1 MELKIKNVNT
11 TTSSDGSQYGK
22 FVIEPLERGYG
33 ATIGNS
39 LRRVLLS
46 SLEGAATTVYAQG
59 GQGNPRLI
67 GWDGEKTLTFT
78 LEDALMSPISF
89 SILSGAGVVK
99 GRKADEDNGIDAQ
112 KVYVHTNYDMVAEKI
127 GEQIVAK
134 LSDEDRNGA
143 TLVVSKEAPV
153 YPITLDSAGA
163 QAEYLSAVTEQQV
176 MILGEDGTSLEAATI
191 NGVGEVQ
198 ADGKTIC
205 FVIGSDVP
213 GDPRQDEPVMVGD
226 TVRIDCYEVHTEG
239 AYEMQIDAETFAG
252 YYYIEASTL
261 FRDEETG
268 SDLPAE
274 FVIPRG
280 KIQSNFTFT
289 MANSGDPST
298 FTFTIDCFPAY
309 TKFNRKKKVMAILQ
323 VLDNNAA
330 THNYRTKSVMG
341 HEGRTSDADVDQW
354 YSKSIFDAEGEEA
367 GGEDEG
373 FSEAGSVEAASVA
386 ETGEFAG
393 KQLSELMTDGE
404 AILDDSTIVVTGTIN
419 NVPDWEAAF
428 SEAAGDQTDYY
439 VPITFTGTKGQAIK
453 MKTLTTAGTDKV
465 NVFGET
471 GDTDTTM
478 TLILAFSEDVK
489 TRKFRVYESK
499 ETAEADTENA
509 KGKEYI
515 IDCESCTFA
524 PGI

>member
-1 MELKIKNVNT
+1 M
-11 TTSSDGSQYGK
+11 
-22 FVIEPLERGYG
+22 
-33 ATIGNS
+33 
-39 LRRVLLS
+39 
-46 SLEGAATTVYAQG
+46 

-99 GRKADEDNGIDAQ
+99 GRAADEENNIEAQ

-176 MILGEDGTSLEAATI
+176 MILGEDGASLEAAEI
-191 NGVGEVQ
+191 NSVGEVQ

-205 FVIGSDVP
+205 FVIGSDTP
-213 GDPRQDEPVMVGD
+213 GDPRQDEPVKAGD

-341 HEGRTSDADVDQW
+341 HEGRTSDEDVDKW
-354 YSKSIFDAEGEEA
+354 YSKSIFNAEGEE
-367 GGEDEG
+367 GDDQG
-373 FSEAGSVEAASVA
+373 FNQAGSVEAASA
-386 ETGEFAG
+386 LSTGTFAG
-393 KQLSELMTDGE
+393 KQLSELMADGNVTLE
-404 AILDDSTIVVTGTIN
+404 GDTIKVTGTIN
-419 NVPDWEAAF
+419 HVPDWNEAFVGA
-428 SEAAGDQTDYY
+428 DQTDYY
-439 VPITFTGTKGQAIK
+439 VPVSLTGTKGQAIK
-453 MKTLTTAGTDKV
+453 MKTLAGPDKI

-478 TLILAFSEDVK
+478 GLILAFSNEVK
-489 TRKFRVYESK
+489 IRQMRVYESK
-499 ETAEADTENA
+499 TAAEGDVENA
-509 KGKEYI
+509 KGKVYTVN
-515 IDCESCTFA
+515 CEEATFA
-524 PGI
+524 PGV